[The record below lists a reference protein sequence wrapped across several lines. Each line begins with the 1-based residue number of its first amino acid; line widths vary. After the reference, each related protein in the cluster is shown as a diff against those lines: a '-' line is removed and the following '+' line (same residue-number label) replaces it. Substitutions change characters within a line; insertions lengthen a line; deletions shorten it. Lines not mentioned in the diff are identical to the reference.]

1 MICAAIEAVIQWQ
14 PGFAI
19 HITPPGRKKTVYLQ
33 YVLHFLISSLIIYIV
48 TILSVVM
55 GAISS
60 VRLLW
65 FVKQDIMKDYIKP
78 SLRDVWQRPFH
89 IGLSAGFVAYCVF
102 LWTLPGIQG
111 TVSGCLVAALVAF
124 LGSRR
129 RGLRIFRENIKRAG
143 IVFIEDIIEELGPDA
158 LDE

>member
-14 PGFAI
+14 PGFAT

-33 YVLHFLISSLIIYIV
+33 YVLHFLISSLIIYMV
-48 TILSVVM
+48 TALSVVV
-55 GAISS
+55 GAISAI
-60 VRLLW
+60 RLRW
-65 FVKQDIMKDYIKP
+65 FGDQHINENCIKP

-89 IGLSAGFVAYCVF
+89 IGLSAGFVAYCAF
-102 LWTLPGIQG
+102 LWTLPGILG
-111 TVSGCLVAALVAF
+111 TVSGCLVAALLGF

-143 IVFIEDIIEELGPDA
+143 IVFIEDIIEELGPNA